1 MAILSIQS
9 QVACGHVGNSA
20 AIFALQRLGRE
31 VWAVPT
37 MLLSHHPGHGG
48 AAGGALP
55 SALLNRI
62 LDGLGQHGCFSR
74 CDAVLS
80 GYLGAAASAEAVA
93 RAVALAKSGTKGAV
107 YLCDPVLGDDGRLY
121 VAQPIVTAMHNLA
134 AKADMMTPNE
144 FELSVLTGHACAT
157 RKDALEA
164 MRILQGKGPRIVV
177 LTGFAGAG
185 RACGMLEMLAVD
197 GADAWVLGVPDLG
210 RKFHGAGDLFAALFL
225 DAWLERRETRAALEA
240 ATGAVHAVLARTAE
254 RQSDELVLI
263 GKWENAAPA
272 RQFPAERMA

>member
-20 AIFALQRLGRE
+20 AALALQRLGRE

-37 MLLSHHPGHGG
+37 MLLSHHPGHAG

-62 LDGLGQHGCFSR
+62 LDGLGHHGCFSR

-80 GYLGAAASAEAVA
+80 GYLGEAENAEAVS

-121 VAQPIVTAMHNLA
+121 VAEPIVAAMHNLA
-134 AKADMMTPNE
+134 AMADMMTPNA
-144 FELSVLTGHACAT
+144 FELSVLTGHACDT
-157 RKDALEA
+157 RKDALAA
-164 MRILQGKGPRIVV
+164 MRILQDKGPKIVV
-177 LTGFAGAG
+177 LTSFAGAG
-185 RACGMLEMLAVD
+185 TASGMLEILAVD
-197 GADAWVLGVPDLG
+197 GPDAWVLGVPDFG

-225 DAWLERRETRAALEA
+225 DAWLERRDTNAALKA
-240 ATGAVHAVLARTAE
+240 AAGAVHAVLARTAE
-254 RQSDELVLI
+254 RHSDELVLI
-263 GKWENAAPA
+263 GKWENAPPD
-272 RQFPAERMA
+272 RQFLAERMA